1 MVNVMSG
8 RASVLWVA
16 LIAAAGLAIGAA
28 TSIYLKKAED
38 SRQNSG
44 LVDGFDTARILPTA
58 RAITDFALTDMH
70 GEPFNRARLLGR
82 WHVVFFGFTNCPD
95 VCPLT
100 LATLARA
107 LEQKPELKQALG
119 TVFISVDPQRD
130 AQDTLKDYVTYFD
143 PDFLGVTGEH
153 LQLTALTRQ
162 LGTLYI
168 VDPESAGGNQYT
180 VDHGASLII
189 MNPAGAMVGDIPPPH
204 EADALAR
211 DLERIVAMK

>member
-1 MVNVMSG
+1 MQKHMFG

-16 LIAAAGLAIGAA
+16 LIAIAGLAVGAA
-28 TSIYLKKAED
+28 TSIYLKKPDEPA
-38 SRQNSG
+38 STG
-44 LVDGFDTARILPTA
+44 LADGFASARILPRA
-58 RAITDFALTDMH
+58 RVITDFALTDMF
-70 GEPFNRARLLGR
+70 GAPFNRDRLLGR
-82 WHVVFFGFTNCPD
+82 WHVIFFGFTNCPD

-100 LATLARA
+100 LATLAQA
-107 LEQKPELKQALG
+107 LEQKPALRDSLG
-119 TVFISVDPQRD
+119 TIFISVDPQRD
-130 AQDTLKDYVTYFD
+130 AQDALKEYVSYFD
-143 PDFLGVTGEH
+143 PTFLGVTGEH

-162 LGTLYI
+162 LGTLYV

-211 DLERIVAMK
+211 DLERVIATF